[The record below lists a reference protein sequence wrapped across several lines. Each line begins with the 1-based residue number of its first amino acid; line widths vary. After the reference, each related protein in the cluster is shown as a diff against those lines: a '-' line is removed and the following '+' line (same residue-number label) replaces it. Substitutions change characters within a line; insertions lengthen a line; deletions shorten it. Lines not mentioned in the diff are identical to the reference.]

1 MRAADR
7 GPERDAVLRDF
18 LDKGAV
24 RSGLLGEPYQQL
36 WSDLAGALSGGKRF
50 RPALLVGVYRA
61 HGGTDEHLAAT
72 VAAGVELLH
81 TAFVIHDDV
90 IDGDQTRRGLPNVSG
105 AAAGRARAAGV
116 DEAHANAYAQTAG
129 ILAGDLAL
137 VGAVRTISQCGAESA
152 TVSRVLD
159 LVDQAVHAS
168 AAGELADVGLSV
180 GIGSA
185 TIGEVLT
192 MAELKTAVYSFVL
205 PLQAGAVLAGSPEPV
220 VDRLGDLGRL
230 VGIAFQLQDDVLGV
244 FGDEEQTGKSC
255 LTDLREAKQTP
266 LIAHARTTRQWPLIA
281 PFHGNADLTQEQAD
295 RACALLEECGSR
307 QFIEDLAHSYLGA
320 ALAIADEVG
329 LPREFLGWV
338 STLTTGLL
346 RSAA

>member
-1 MRAADR
+1 MNPTDR
-7 GPERDAVLRDF
+7 DLERDAVLQDF
-18 LDKGAV
+18 IDRGTAS
-24 RSGLLGEPYQQL
+24 SGPLGGPYQQL
-36 WSDLAGALSGGKRF
+36 WSDLAGATSGGKRF
-50 RPALLVGVYRA
+50 RPALLVGVYQA
-61 HGGTDEHLAAT
+61 HGGTDRHMAAT

-116 DEAHANAYAQTAG
+116 DKAHANAYAQTAG

-137 VGAVRTISQCGAESA
+137 VGAVRTVALCGAPPA

-185 TIGEVLT
+185 TLGEVLT

-205 PLQAGAVLAGSPEPV
+205 PLQAGAILAGAAAPV
-220 VDRLGDLGRL
+220 VDRLGELGRL

-255 LTDLREAKQTP
+255 LSDLREAKQTP
-266 LIAHARTTRQWPLIA
+266 LIAHARTTAQWPSIA
-281 PFHGNADLTQEQAD
+281 PFHGKADLTQEQAD

-307 QFIEDLAHSYLGA
+307 QFIEDLAHSYLEA
-320 ALAIADEVG
+320 ALVIADEIG

-338 STLTTGLL
+338 STLTKGLL